1 VHPFAK
7 AALGA
12 AAAAYANHTLV
23 KPTQIARVARVYANR
38 ARKPMLTFVPPP
50 GLTLKSVFRSPLAI
64 GDVNLHH
71 EAKGAASGPGQIGRG
86 TPYRVPVQPRT
97 FGCIFSC
104 DTLEHLDRPDLA
116 LLEWHRVADRV
127 FIIVPPWWTPEA
139 WLSKWYIDSEIRR
152 AWPVWASQS
161 RTIWLPGEPRRAYA
175 AGTCPT
181 PQRLQAPM
189 MRSPTSRPSPTT
201 RQSPP
206 RSDLRPLGP
215 ASNESAPGPA
225 SLPIVRLLQSTSP
238 TTEEDYTPLEEETSS
253 SASPSDQPYMPPV
266 VGSPSSTSVSSMM
279 IVSGPDP
286 END

>member
-23 KPTQIARVARVYANR
+23 KPARIARVARVYADR
-38 ARKPMLTFVPPP
+38 TRKPMLTFVPPP

-64 GDVNLHH
+64 GDVNLHPQ
-71 EAKGAASGPGQIGRG
+71 AVGRATGLGQVGRG
-86 TPYRVPVQPRT
+86 FPYQIPVPPRT
-97 FGCIFSC
+97 FACVFSC

-127 FIIVPPWWTPEA
+127 FVIVPPWWTPEA

-181 PQRLQAPM
+181 PTRPPAQA
-189 MRSPTSRPSPTT
+189 MRPPTRSNPPTPNPQSDPHPSGPV
-201 RQSPP
+201 QNEA
-206 RSDLRPLGP
+206 LR
-215 ASNESAPGPA
+215 
-225 SLPIVRLLQSTSP
+225 LPIVNLLPSTTSQP
-238 TTEEDYTPLEEETSS
+238 ETEEDYTPEEEKSS
-253 SASPSDQPYMPPV
+253 SASPSDQPYLPPV

-279 IVSGPDP
+279 IVSSQDP
-286 END
+286 ENG